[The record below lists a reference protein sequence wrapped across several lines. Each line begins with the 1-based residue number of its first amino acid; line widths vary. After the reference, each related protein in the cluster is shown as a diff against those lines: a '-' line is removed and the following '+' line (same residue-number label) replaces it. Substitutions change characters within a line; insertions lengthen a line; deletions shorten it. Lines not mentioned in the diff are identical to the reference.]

1 MNFTLR
7 FDSKHRVLLV
17 TLGKVVT
24 EAIVR
29 EIHSVV
35 VRFVDAQGPCSLI
48 GDFTAVES
56 SELSAQSMRSLAE
69 MIPAIPDTPGS
80 LRVFIA
86 PRAAIY
92 GLIRMFQI
100 LQGQKGPDIHV
111 VHSTQEAYELL
122 GLKSPE
128 FGDVSIEPH
137 HIRVHASTAKIL
149 SAES

>member
-7 FDSKHRVLLV
+7 FDSKDRVLLV

-29 EIHSVV
+29 EIHPVV

-56 SELSAQSMRSLAE
+56 SELSAQSMRALAE

-100 LQGQKGPDIHV
+100 HQTDCIGLAVVLTLLQGAEHAVTVNPIRFSCLRAERIGPIPRANR
-111 VHSTQEAYELL
+111 TN
-122 GLKSPE
+122 KSCLPC
-128 FGDVSIEPH
+128 
-137 HIRVHASTAKIL
+137 
-149 SAES
+149 